1 MGQTRVKTQDLGD
14 GQVTLADLGALST
27 TGSLITYSNSAHV
40 AFPSGQSGAVLTSD
54 PSNATGLLWTRT
66 PALSRIYDAN
76 GNVQLDFSSVAN
88 ATEYLRIGNTVTG
101 ATTSI
106 SLAVAGTGQDINIR
120 FVPKGAGDLR
130 VGSAT
135 VVTTT
140 NTLTLTNKTLT
151 EPTIAS
157 FVNSNHT
164 HEDAIGGGQLTI
176 NAISAGGTPDN
187 TTFLRG
193 DGQWATPP
201 GSSSDHG
208 TLIGLGD
215 DDHTQYLL
223 ANGGRP
229 LAGNLNAASFSIT
242 GINQV
247 SATGSITV
255 SGLTVATQTGIET
268 LLNKTLTTPV
278 ISSFA
283 SATHSH
289 ENSAGGGGLMA
300 AAITGGTINT
310 ARLGS
315 GGASATTFL
324 RGDNTWSSPEKG
336 VLSVC
341 FKSENVSAWTNMPA
355 ALTLFNGN
363 IGYIAKVQL
372 DGYSS
377 GRLLVN
383 RGTVAG
389 AAGSSLM
396 VRYSRSYTTTAASYS
411 QIGNS
416 NTDIITDVQT
426 ASIYD
431 DSGWT
436 RLATDPSTGNIF
448 IALLGISG
456 DGAADPQFGNIYVH
470 FI

>member
-1 MGQTRVKTQDLGD
+1 LGQTRVKTQDLGD
-14 GQVTLADLGALST
+14 GQVTLTDLGALSA

-40 AFPSGQSGAVLTSD
+40 AFPSGQSGYVLTSN
-54 PSNATGLLWTRT
+54 PSNATGLLWTNT
-66 PALSRIYDAN
+66 PVLSRIYDAN
-76 GNVQLDFSSVAN
+76 GNIQLDFSATAN

-106 SLAVAGTGQDINIR
+106 SLAVAGNATDINIR
-120 FVPKGAGDLR
+120 FVPKGNGDLR

-135 VVTTT
+135 VATTT

-151 EPTIAS
+151 DPTIS
-157 FVNSNHT
+157 TFVNSNHT
-164 HEDAIGGGQLTI
+164 HEDAAGGGQLSV
-176 NAISAGGTPDN
+176 NAISAGGTPDG

-223 ANGGRP
+223 ANGARP
-229 LAGNLNAASFSIT
+229 LAGNLDAASFSIT

-247 SATGSITV
+247 SATGSIIV

-268 LLNKTLTTPV
+268 LLNKTLETPV

-300 AAITGGTINT
+300 AAITGGTIGT

-315 GGASATTFL
+315 GGASVTTFL
-324 RGDNTWSSPEKG
+324 RGDNTWSAPQKG

-363 IGYIAKVQL
+363 IGYIAKVEL

-383 RGTVAG
+383 RGTAVAV
-389 AAGSSLM
+389 AGSSLM
-396 VRYSRSYTTTAASYS
+396 VRYSRSFTTTAASYS
-411 QIGNS
+411 PIGTS
-416 NTDIITDVQT
+416 STDMIVDVQT
-426 ASIYD
+426 ASTYD
-431 DSGWT
+431 DSGWI

-456 DGAADPQFGNIYVH
+456 DNAADPQFGNIYAQ